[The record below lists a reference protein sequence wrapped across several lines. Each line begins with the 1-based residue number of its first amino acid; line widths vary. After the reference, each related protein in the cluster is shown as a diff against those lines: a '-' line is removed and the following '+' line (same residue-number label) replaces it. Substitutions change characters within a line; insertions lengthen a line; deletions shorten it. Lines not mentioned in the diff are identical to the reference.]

1 MLRLDRS
8 AAMRGTNGEY
18 FLWAAAEG
26 QLPGARVALDFLN
39 GLSAVLIDIQGSS
52 HCTPAAVHFHPA
64 ASHVASGSRWDPHVM
79 LHAVSRRSLELAN
92 AGRDCIH
99 ARDSQ
104 A

>member
-1 MLRLDRS
+1 MG
-8 AAMRGTNGEY
+8 AVEC

-26 QLPGARVALDFLN
+26 QLPGVRVALYFLN

-79 LHAVSRRSLELAN
+79 LHAFRRRSLEVEIDARVFSHGL
-92 AGRDCIH
+92 DCH
-99 ARDSQ
+99 A
-104 A
+104 